1 MPNFTP
7 MLTIQEDYNTCLF
20 HAATALGR
28 SLTKLAD
35 EHFAPLELTSTMAF
49 ILMTAKTAPGILIN
63 DLARVHQLDV
73 STVSRALD
81 KLAFVRLIQREGVK
95 KNIRIFITP
104 LGEKKEA
111 DARGAWAK
119 LRQAYSLILTEP
131 GARDLADRTASADG
145 QLRLA
150 NPKRRSSKPRASAAT

>member
-1 MPNFTP
+1 MAT
-7 MLTIQEDYNTCLF
+7 LQDSYNTCLY

-35 EHFAPLELTSTMAF
+35 EQFAPIELTSTMAF
-49 ILMTAKTAPGILIN
+49 ILMTSKTAPGILIN

-81 KLAFVRLIQREGVK
+81 KLAFARFIQREGLK
-95 KNIRIFITP
+95 KNIRVFITP

-111 DARGAWAK
+111 DARSAWDK
-119 LRQAYSLILTEP
+119 LRQAYALILTEP
-131 GARDLADRTASADG
+131 GARDLADRTAQADAR
-145 QLRLA
+145 LRIA
-150 NPKRRSSKPRASAAT
+150 NPKRRGSKRPAVGSK

>member
-1 MPNFTP
+1 MPT
-7 MLTIQEDYNTCLF
+7 LQDSYNTCLF

-35 EHFAPLELTSTMAF
+35 EQFAPLELTSTMAF
-49 ILMTAKTAPGILIN
+49 LLMTAKTAPGVLIN

-81 KLAFVRLIQREGVK
+81 KLAFARLIQREGVK
-95 KNIRIFITP
+95 KNIRVFITP

-111 DARGAWAK
+111 DARGAWDK
-119 LRQAYSLILTEP
+119 LRQTYSLILTEP
-131 GARDLADRTASADG
+131 GARDLADRAARADG
-145 QLRLA
+145 QLRAA
-150 NPKRRSSKPRASAAT
+150 NPKRRASKARTQATT